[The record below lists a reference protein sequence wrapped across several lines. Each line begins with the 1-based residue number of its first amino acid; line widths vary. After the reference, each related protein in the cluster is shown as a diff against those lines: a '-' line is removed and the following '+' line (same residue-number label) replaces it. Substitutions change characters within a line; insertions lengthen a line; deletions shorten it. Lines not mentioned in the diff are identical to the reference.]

1 MNCVGIDVS
10 KGKST
15 IAVMRPFGEVVVSP
29 FEVLHT
35 DSELSELARLLKSLD
50 GETRVVMESTG
61 NYHTPVAWLL
71 HGAGFYV
78 SVVNAM
84 LVHDY
89 GNNSLRRAKTDRKDA
104 VKLAN
109 YGLDHW
115 LTLPRYVPEEDT
127 RLMLKA
133 CYRQY
138 QQYSKVRT
146 MLKNN
151 LISLLD
157 TAFPDA
163 NRLFTSPP
171 RADGSEK
178 WVDFVATF
186 WHCECVCGLSEKA
199 FTTKY
204 RKWCKKHGYNFSEE
218 KALGI
223 YASACGHVGIMPKT
237 NTTKLLVEQ
246 AISQLQATSA
256 ALVALKQEMQSL
268 ASYLPESP
276 VVMEMF
282 GVGPTLGPQ
291 LMAEIGDV
299 RRFHSK
305 KALVAFAGIDSPP
318 YQSGQM
324 NVCGR
329 SISKRGSASLRRT
342 LFLVMGVYLKN
353 APTNEPVYQFMN
365 KKRTEGK
372 PYRVYMMAS
381 ANKFLRIY
389 YASVKAYLDSL
400 EHA

>member
-35 DSELSELARLLKSLD
+35 DSELSELARLLKSLN

-199 FTTKY
+199 FTAKY
-204 RKWCKKHGYNFSEE
+204 QKWCKKHGYNFSEE

-291 LMAEIGDV
+291 LMAGNWRCAPLSFQE
-299 RRFHSK
+299 S
-305 KALVAFAGIDSPP
+305 AGRL
-318 YQSGQM
+318 
-324 NVCGR
+324 CG
-329 SISKRGSASLRRT
+329 
-342 LFLVMGVYLKN
+342 Y
-353 APTNEPVYQFMN
+353 
-365 KKRTEGK
+365 
-372 PYRVYMMAS
+372 
-381 ANKFLRIY
+381 
-389 YASVKAYLDSL
+389 
-400 EHA
+400 

>member
-1 MNCVGIDVS
+1 MNCVGIDIS
-10 KGKST
+10 KGKSM

-35 DSELSELARLLKSLD
+35 DSELSKLARLLKSLD

-61 NYHTPVAWLL
+61 NYHAPVAWLL
-71 HGAGFYV
+71 PDAGLYV

-89 GNNSLRRAKTDRKDA
+89 GNNSLRRAKTDKKDA

-127 RLMLKA
+127 RLMLKS

-178 WVDFVATF
+178 RWIPVAQIRCIGGM
-186 WHCECVCGLSEKA
+186 WMNCVGIDVSKGKSMIAVMRPFGEVVVSPFEVLHTDSELSELA
-199 FTTKY
+199 
-204 RKWCKKHGYNFSEE
+204 R
-218 KALGI
+218 
-223 YASACGHVGIMPKT
+223 
-237 NTTKLLVEQ
+237 LL
-246 AISQLQATSA
+246 
-256 ALVALKQEMQSL
+256 KSL
-268 ASYLPESP
+268 DGETR
-276 VVMEMF
+276 VVMEATGNYHAPVAWLLHDAGLYVSVVNAM
-282 GVGPTLGPQ
+282 
-291 LMAEIGDV
+291 
-299 RRFHSK
+299 
-305 KALVAFAGIDSPP
+305 LVHDYG
-318 YQSGQM
+318 
-324 NVCGR
+324 NN
-329 SISKRGSASLRRT
+329 SLRRAKT
-342 LFLVMGVYLKN
+342 DKKDAVKLANYGLDPVSYTHLSLGGNTIRVRFPSA
-353 APTNEPVYQFMN
+353 APEPP
-365 KKRTEGK
+365 KG
-372 PYRVYMMAS
+372 
-381 ANKFLRIY
+381 
-389 YASVKAYLDSL
+389 VKARGFFLFN
-400 EHA
+400 

>member
-1 MNCVGIDVS
+1 
-10 KGKST
+10 
-15 IAVMRPFGEVVVSP
+15 
-29 FEVLHT
+29 
-35 DSELSELARLLKSLD
+35 
-50 GETRVVMESTG
+50 
-61 NYHTPVAWLL
+61 
-71 HGAGFYV
+71 
-78 SVVNAM
+78 
-84 LVHDY
+84 
-89 GNNSLRRAKTDRKDA
+89 
-104 VKLAN
+104 
-109 YGLDHW
+109 
-115 LTLPRYVPEEDT
+115 
-127 RLMLKA
+127 MLKT

-138 QQYSKVRT
+138 QQYSKVQT

-151 LISLLD
+151 LISLLE

-171 RADGSEK
+171 RTDGSEK

-199 FTTKY
+199 FTAKY
-204 RKWCKKHGYNFSEE
+204 QKWCKKHGYNFSEE

-353 APTNEPVYQFMN
+353 APTNEPVYQFMD